1 MNDGDDD
8 SNNNHSDSLSTPS
21 VSVHLIASDL
31 STAISD
37 TTQTLA
43 TIAQHEILT
52 GNDGDTILQVDSSDL
67 ESVHSTDIVEEVR
80 GDKDVK
86 DGKQLLIVTPS
97 GNATW
102 GVGTLEPLP
111 EDDTNPGEPAYKRFR
126 MQGEDGQSYILT
138 VAGDVPD
145 DCVDGTKQSS
155 EHQYQAKQAELTS
168 ENAAIRNQEKRNQL
182 LKSDI
187 SQAWFTTRDDK
198 NILQSSGATWKQGQ
212 WTKDEVDLLQANI
225 SEYCSDHKISD
236 PTEIIFEMTKDD
248 RKQFYRTIA
257 KGLQRPLFSVYRRV
271 TRMYDQKNHMGKYS
285 CEEKLKLKELR
296 AKHGN
301 DWATIGQA
309 LGRSASSV
317 KDKCRL
323 MKETCNSGKWLPEE
337 EKRLTEAVYELTGG
351 RPGDDIVHGLS
362 WALVSEKVIT
372 RSEKQC
378 RTKWLNYM
386 NWKMKGGKEWTREED
401 MNLIIRVAKLN
412 VADDTEIDWDEM
424 ARHWE
429 SARSPQWLRGKWWSL
444 KRHIPDYQILPF
456 NDLLENMKTFYLHY
470 VRIRNTTNST
480 ARTRKIVSSMG
491 QTLQYVPISLNGL
504 STVDASSLD
513 DIDDP
518 AVQAYEVL
526 QELPNHSASY
536 IITQSGASQSL
547 QNSQSEHIIVQTLPV
562 SQMSSCDLELP
573 GQPHVVIRVPSASD
587 LSENSLETTDLG
599 TTIQLPGPIDHTQ
612 QDLES
617 LTEESVITQ
626 QDSLTVDSA
635 FPSHGLEEAVI
646 SSPGDVVIDI
656 KQEGYPQSNSS
667 SGQLMTS
674 FSDPMLNSDSISLMG
689 SASDVETDLSQIT
702 S

>member
-1 MNDGDDD
+1 MMNDGDDD
-8 SNNNHSDSLSTPS
+8 SNNNSTESLATPP
-21 VSVHLIASDL
+21 VSVQVITDALTTTVTQETLSD
-31 STAISD
+31 A
-37 TTQTLA
+37 
-43 TIAQHEILT
+43 IAQNEALT
-52 GNDGDTILQVDSSDL
+52 VNEVDPSNLVSL
-67 ESVHSTDIVEEVR
+67 TSTDTATDNE
-80 GDKDVK
+80 DTK
-86 DGKQLLIVTPS
+86 DGKFVIVTPS
-97 GNATW
+97 GTATL

-111 EDDTNPGEPAYKRFR
+111 EVDTVSGEPAYKRYR

-138 VAGDVPD
+138 MATDPPENSTD
-145 DCVDGTKQSS
+145 TKQFS

-168 ENAAIRNQEKRNQL
+168 ETAAARNLEKRNQL

-198 NILQSSGATWKQGQ
+198 YILQSSGATWKQGQ
-212 WTKDEVDLLQANI
+212 WTKDEIELLQMNI
-225 SEYCSDHKISD
+225 SDYCRSHNISD

-285 CEEKLKLKELR
+285 YDEKVKLKELR

-337 EKRLTEAVYELTGG
+337 EKRLTQAVYDLTGG
-351 RPGDDIVHGLS
+351 RPGEDIVHGLS
-362 WALVSEKVIT
+362 WALVAEKVIT

-401 MNLIIRVAKLN
+401 MNLIIRVAGME
-412 VADDTEIDWDEM
+412 VTDDTEIDWDEL
-424 ARHWE
+424 ARNWE

-456 NDLLENMKTFYLHY
+456 NELLESMKTFYLHY
-470 VRIRNTTNST
+470 VRIRNSANST
-480 ARTRKIVSSMG
+480 ARTRKIVSSAG
-491 QTLQYVPISLNGL
+491 QTLQYVPIALNGL
-504 STVDASSLD
+504 STVDASG
-513 DIDDP
+513 IDEMDSN
-518 AVQAYEVL
+518 VAYEVL
-526 QELPNHSASY
+526 QELQELPNSGGSY
-536 IITQSGASQSL
+536 IITQSGVSQSL
-547 QNSQSEHIIVQTLPV
+547 QTSLSEHIIVQTVPA
-562 SQMSSCDLELP
+562 SQMSNSDLELP
-573 GQPHVVIRVPSASD
+573 NESRVVIRVPSASD
-587 LSENSLETTDLG
+587 LSENSLETSDLG
-599 TTIQLPGPIDHTQ
+599 TTIQLPETIDHGQ

-617 LTEESVITQ
+617 LTEEHVISQ
-626 QDSLTVDSA
+626 PVSLAVDST
-635 FPSHGLEEAVI
+635 FPTHGLEEAVI

-656 KQEGYPQSNSS
+656 KQESYSQSASNN
-667 SGQLMTS
+667 GQLMTS

-689 SASDVETDLSQIT
+689 SASDVETELVQMS